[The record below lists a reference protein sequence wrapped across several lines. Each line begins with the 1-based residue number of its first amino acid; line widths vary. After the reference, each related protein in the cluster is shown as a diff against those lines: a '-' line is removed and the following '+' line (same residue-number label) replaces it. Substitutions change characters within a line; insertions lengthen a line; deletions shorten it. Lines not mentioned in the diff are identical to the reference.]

1 MTAENTMTPA
11 PPISITVNGQVCRLN
26 EDKNIPLL
34 NILRDNLQLKGT
46 RFGCGSNQC
55 GACFVLIDGFAVAAC
70 DTPLWSVANK
80 TITTIEGLGTR
91 EHPHR
96 LQQEFLIAQAAQ
108 CGFCTSGIIISAAAL
123 LNHTPHPSEA
133 EIKAALDRN
142 LCRCGTH
149 NRVVQAVLQVSQNP

>member
-1 MTAENTMTPA
+1 M
-11 PPISITVNGQVCRLN
+11 
-26 EDKNIPLL
+26 
-34 NILRDNLQLKGT
+34 
-46 RFGCGSNQC
+46 
-55 GACFVLIDGFAVAAC
+55 
-70 DTPLWSVANK
+70 
-80 TITTIEGLGTR
+80 
-91 EHPHR
+91 
-96 LQQEFLIAQAAQ
+96 AQAAQ